1 MRSVIKADHGSNRH
15 RRESADLKMTTSLI
29 APAAQVC
36 AFARGCGLTHAAR
49 AHAAAVSRALA
60 ARAIVSADRVPPGS
74 SRAGAPDDDMSLD
87 DITTDNGA

>member
-15 RRESADLKMTTSLI
+15 RREGADLEMTTGLI

-36 AFARGCGLTHAAR
+36 AFARGCGLT
-49 AHAAAVSRALA
+49 HAAAVSRALA

-74 SRAGAPDDDMSLD
+74 SLAGAPDDDMSLD